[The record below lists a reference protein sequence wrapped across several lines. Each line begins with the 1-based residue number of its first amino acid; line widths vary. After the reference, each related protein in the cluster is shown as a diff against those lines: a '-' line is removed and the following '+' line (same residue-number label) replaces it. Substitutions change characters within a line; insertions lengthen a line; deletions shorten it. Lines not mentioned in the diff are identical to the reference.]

1 MSGRISWKKR
11 DMHISR
17 FFGFVFIFLGVLVL
31 GSMAVFLV
39 YVQASRERLSDIVTQ
54 SSDAS
59 YNSTTVS
66 GETQVSIYRN
76 KHKADPLELY
86 AGQPI
91 PPQFWMDPFWA
102 HEFTPD
108 FADIEFI
115 AFNESF
121 SLISAPSVPIRLRM
135 PAIGLDS
142 DVIGLGIVDL
152 KNQRQ
157 YETPK
162 NIVGHIPESSSAGGL
177 GNVWLFGH
185 LESPI
190 RGEGSVFRQ
199 LPDVHD
205 LLREGRDVFIILDSE
220 QGNFLY
226 QVREFRKIPQEDLF
240 LWDLPGRWVTLV
252 TCWPKFK
259 YDERIL
265 VTAELVGVNLNA
277 KNDISK

>member
-1 MSGRISWKKR
+1 MSGRFSWKKR
-11 DMHISR
+11 EMHFSR
-17 FFGFVFIFLGVLVL
+17 PIGFGLIAFGVLVI
-31 GSMAVFLV
+31 GSVVAILV
-39 YVQASRERLSDIVTQ
+39 YVQISRDRLSDIVVQ
-54 SSDAS
+54 STAS
-59 YNSTTVS
+59 TSLSTAAISESQGKV
-66 GETQVSIYRN
+66 YRN
-76 KHKADPLELY
+76 KERSDPPELY

-102 HEFTPD
+102 EGITPD
-108 FADIEFI
+108 FGESEFV
-115 AFNESF
+115 AFNDASTV
-121 SLISAPSVPIRLRM
+121 IGIPSAPTRLRM

-142 DVIGLGIVDL
+142 EVVGLGIVDL
-152 KNQRQ
+152 ENQAQ

-162 NIVGHIPESSSAGGL
+162 NVVGHIPESSFAGGT

-190 RGEGSVFRQ
+190 RGEGSVFHKLPEVYDFLRQ
-199 LPDVHD
+199 GKEIFV
-205 LLREGRDVFIILDSE
+205 ILDSE

-252 TCWPKFK
+252 TCWPKLK

-265 VTAELVGVNLNA
+265 VMAELVGFNQEE
-277 KNDISK
+277 DPH

>member
-1 MSGRISWKKR
+1 MAGRFPWKNR
-11 DMHISR
+11 CIHIPR
-17 FFGFVFIFLGVLVL
+17 FMGVVFISIGVLIL
-31 GSMAVFLV
+31 GSVVAFLM
-39 YVQASRERLSDIVTQ
+39 YVQSSRSSLSELVTQ
-54 SSDAS
+54 PSDTS
-59 YNSTTVS
+59 RMSTAAS
-66 GETQVSIYRN
+66 GETLSRIYRN
-76 KHKADPLELY
+76 KNTSDPLELY

-102 HEFTPD
+102 HKLTPE

-115 AFNESF
+115 AFDESSF
-121 SLISAPSVPIRLRM
+121 LLGAPSSPVRLRI

-142 DVIGLGIVDL
+142 DVVGLGIVDL
-152 KNQRQ
+152 ENQNQ

-162 NIVGHIPESSSAGGL
+162 NIVGHIPESSPPGGL

-199 LPDVHD
+199 LPNVHD
-205 LLREGRDVFIILDSE
+205 LLREGRDVFVILDSE

-226 QVREFRKIPQEDLF
+226 QVREFRKIPQEDMF

-259 YDERIL
+259 YDERII
-265 VTAELVGVNLNA
+265 VAAELVGVNLHGEN
-277 KNDISK
+277 KNSK

>member
-1 MSGRISWKKR
+1 MPGRFSWKNSE
-11 DMHISR
+11 MHLSR
-17 FFGFVFIFLGVLVL
+17 PIGFGLIAFGVLVI
-31 GSMAVFLV
+31 GSVIAVLV
-39 YVQASRERLSDIVTQ
+39 YVQVSRDRLSDIVVQ
-54 SSDAS
+54 STESSRLDATPIS
-59 YNSTTVS
+59 ENQ
-66 GETQVSIYRN
+66 GKIYRN
-76 KHKADPLELY
+76 KVQSDPPELY

-102 HEFTPD
+102 QGLTPN

-115 AFNESF
+115 GFNDASPM
-121 SLISAPSVPIRLRM
+121 IGVPSVPTRLRI

-142 DVIGLGIVDL
+142 EVIGLGIVDL
-152 KNQRQ
+152 ENQTQ

-162 NIVGHIPESSSAGGL
+162 NVVGHIPESSSAGGI

-190 RGEGSVFRQ
+190 RGEGSVFHQ
-199 LPDVHD
+199 LPEVYDF
-205 LLREGRDVFIILDSE
+205 LREGREIFVILDSE

-226 QVREFRKIPQEDLF
+226 QVREFRKIPQEELF

-265 VTAELVGVNLNA
+265 VIAELVGVNQEG
-277 KNDISK
+277 DQD

>member
-1 MSGRISWKKR
+1 MAGRFSWKNR
-11 DMHISR
+11 YIHIPR
-17 FFGFVFIFLGVLVL
+17 FIGVGFISLGVLIL
-31 GSMAVFLV
+31 GSLVAFLI
-39 YVQASRERLSDIVTQ
+39 YVQSSRDSLSELVTQ
-54 SSDAS
+54 SSNPS
-59 YNSTTVS
+59 HMSTAVA
-66 GETQVSIYRN
+66 GETLTSIYRN
-76 KHKADPLELY
+76 KDKSDPLELY

-91 PPQFWMDPFWA
+91 PPQFWMDSLWA
-102 HEFTPD
+102 HELTPE

-115 AFNESF
+115 AFNES
-121 SLISAPSVPIRLRM
+121 SAFLGTPASPVRLRI

-152 KNQRQ
+152 ENQNQ

-162 NIVGHIPESSSAGGL
+162 NIVGHIPESSSPGEL

-199 LPDVHD
+199 LPNVHD
-205 LLREGRDVFIILDSE
+205 LLREGREVFVILDSE

-259 YDERIL
+259 YDERII
-265 VTAELVGVNLNA
+265 VTAELIGVNLDAENS
-277 KNDISK
+277 ISK